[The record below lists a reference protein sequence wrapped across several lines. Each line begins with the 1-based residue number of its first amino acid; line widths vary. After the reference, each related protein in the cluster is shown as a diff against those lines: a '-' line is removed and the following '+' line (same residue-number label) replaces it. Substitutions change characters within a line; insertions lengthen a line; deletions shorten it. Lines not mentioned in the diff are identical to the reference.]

1 MTVTEFCGDPIF
13 EAAARHWPEREHG
26 WQGRLSDL
34 LDAVRDS
41 LEEGIGKPSEDDDE
55 VDDLIADL
63 RDAIDEIQ
71 SAASTLEWRA
81 SRIREAERKKA
92 AA

>member
-41 LEEGIGKPSEDDDE
+41 LEAKISTEGG
-55 VDDLIADL
+55 L
-63 RDAIDEIQ
+63 RELSDAVYDIEN
-71 SAASTLEWRA
+71 ASYILR
-81 SRIREAERKKA
+81 RFLNDRREACKKA